1 MKIILGSAVCDLH
14 EESVTMHEIFQIA
27 WKAKM
32 QPHKSLGLVF
42 DWAVL
47 GNGEAS

>member
-32 QPHKSLGLVF
+32 QPHGFSLR
-42 DWAVL
+42 L
-47 GNGEAS
+47 GGTG